1 MAACK
6 QLAICALVA
15 LLFFQPVCGQA
26 TDAVESSSVTGP
38 KLAYTWRQT
47 DGSLALFNHGQI
59 VWQLNFDKKAGKPY
73 FHPVCTTD
81 GTELTWH
88 RPPDHPWHYGLWFS
102 WKYINGLN
110 YWEEDRQTG
119 LSEGRTEIRRV
130 EVKLGDDYSAD
141 VAIELSYHP
150 PGAPPVL
157 TEDRRIS
164 VSAPDAQG
172 AYRIDWSARFTAGDA
187 DVLLD
192 RTPIPGE
199 KDGQSWGGYAGLS
212 VRLAKS
218 ITDWQFID
226 SEGRKDLAA
235 HGQRARWMDFSG
247 RFAEAQVAGVAIFD
261 HPDNLRHPSPGFVI
275 MDPKEPFGYFSPVR
289 HCPLGSDGFNQP
301 YTLSAGKSLMLRYR
315 VLIHPGRADK
325 NLLEREWK
333 SFSQTAVSAAQIERG
348 EESKLVGWA
357 SAHRFGDGGASPTLP
372 KPPGR
377 LHFSRQMPFA
387 DALDQIRNCV
397 DPPLKIAVL
406 WRDLYDNADIDR
418 TTPINMDDISGVSV
432 GAALRLLLAGVSGR
446 YDQLGYTI
454 DDGVII
460 IETIESLP
468 KRLKPR
474 VYDIADLL

>member
-1 MAACK
+1 MAARK
-6 QLAICALVA
+6 RLAICFSVA
-15 LLFFQPVCGQA
+15 LLSLQPVSGRA
-26 TDAVESSSVTGP
+26 KDAVESSSVTKP
-38 KLAYTWRQT
+38 MPAYTWRQT
-47 DGSLALFNHGQI
+47 DGSLAMLNQGRV

-73 FHPVCTTD
+73 FHPVCLTD

-110 YWEEDRQTG
+110 YWEEDRETA
-119 LSEGRTEIRRV
+119 LSEGRTETRHV

-141 VAIELSYHP
+141 IAMELSYHP
-150 PGAPPVL
+150 PGAPAVL
-157 TEDRRIS
+157 MEDRRID
-164 VSAPDAQG
+164 VSAPDDQG
-172 AYRIDWSARFTAGDA
+172 AYRINWSSSFTAGAA

-212 VRLAKS
+212 VRLAKNIS
-218 ITDWQFID
+218 GWQVAD
-226 SEGRKDLAA
+226 SEGRKGLEA
-235 HGQRARWMDFSG
+235 HGQKACWMDFSG
-247 RFAEAQVAGVAIFD
+247 QTAEGRAAGIAIFD

-275 MDPKEPFGYFSPVR
+275 MDPKVPFGYFSPA
-289 HCPLGSDGFNQP
+289 LLFNEP
-301 YTLSAGKSLMLRYR
+301 YTLLAGKSLTLRYR

-325 NLLEREWK
+325 NLLEGEWK
-333 SFSQTAVSAAQIERG
+333 SFSQTTVSAAQIERG

-387 DALDQIRNCV
+387 DAIDQIRNCV

-418 TTPINMDDISGVSV
+418 TTPIDMDDISGVSA

-460 IETIESLP
+460 IATVEALP
-468 KRLKPR
+468 NRLKAR